1 MSASAAGRIVIGDL
15 RAPILSKLQK
25 AALAG
30 AAANPV
36 VISEQTVLDAARAN
50 TGLSNFGPDDFRARL
65 RLWADA
71 ANACTELTELA
82 RHGLFAD
89 MLRFAEN
96 RLRVEDILARHP
108 EILEIVIDRPLIV
121 AGLPRSGT
129 TYLQNFLS
137 ADDQLRALPY
147 WEAIRPVPASP
158 AETGDPA
165 TDPRYAVA
173 AESWVGMDAML
184 PFIKAIHPFDPDHIS
199 EDIELQAID
208 FSSYYLEWIAP
219 HEIWTAHYWGTDQ
232 TPSYRYLKKVLQI
245 LTFFRGP
252 NRWLLK
258 CPQHMEQLRA
268 VCTVFPDAT
277 IVLNH
282 RDPVASIQSAI
293 TSIAYSSRIRTKN
306 IDLDGIAA
314 YWIARYEK
322 LLRACVRDRD
332 ALPDTQIE
340 DVYFHNL
347 MADPLGTV
355 SRIYAKAALPLSD
368 ALRARMTAFLT
379 TNSRGKH
386 GQIDYDLRRDFGL
399 DAACIR
405 ERFQFY
411 LDRFPAKV
419 EVAST

>member
-1 MSASAAGRIVIGDL
+1 
-15 RAPILSKLQK
+15 
-25 AALAG
+25 
-30 AAANPV
+30 
-36 VISEQTVLDAARAN
+36 
-50 TGLSNFGPDDFRARL
+50 
-65 RLWADA
+65 
-71 ANACTELTELA
+71 
-82 RHGLFAD
+82 
-89 MLRFAEN
+89 
-96 RLRVEDILARHP
+96 
-108 EILEIVIDRPLIV
+108 
-121 AGLPRSGT
+121 
-129 TYLQNFLS
+129 
-137 ADDQLRALPY
+137 
-147 WEAIRPVPASP
+147 
-158 AETGDPA
+158 
-165 TDPRYAVA
+165 
-173 AESWVGMDAML
+173 
-184 PFIKAIHPFDPDHIS
+184 
-199 EDIELQAID
+199 
-208 FSSYYLEWIAP
+208 
-219 HEIWTAHYWGTDQ
+219 
-232 TPSYRYLKKVLQI
+232 LKKVLQI

>member
-1 MSASAAGRIVIGDL
+1 MSTLSAGRIVIADL
-15 RAPILSKLQK
+15 RAPILSEVQR
-25 AALAG
+25 AALSG

-36 VISEQTVLDAARAN
+36 TISEQAILNAARAN
-50 TGLSNFGPDDFRARL
+50 TGLSNFGPVDFRERL
-65 RLWADA
+65 RLWAA
-71 ANACTELTELA
+71 AVNASPDLTELA

-89 MLRFAEN
+89 MLRFVEN

-108 EILEIVIDRPLIV
+108 EILDIVIDRPLIV

-147 WEAIRPVPASP
+147 WEALRPVPATA
-158 AETGDPA
+158 AETGHPA

-173 AESWVGMDAML
+173 AENWAQMDAML

-208 FSSYYLEWIAP
+208 FSTYYLEWIAP
-219 HEIWTAHYWGTDQ
+219 HAIWTEHYWATDQ
-232 TPSYRYLKKVLQI
+232 TASYRYLKKILQI

-268 VCTVFPDAT
+268 VYTVFPDAT

-293 TSIAYSSRIRTKN
+293 TSIAYSSRIRTET
-306 IDLDGIAA
+306 IDLPGIAA

-322 LLRACVRDRD
+322 LLRACIRDRD
-332 ALPDTQIE
+332 TLPESQLE

-347 MADPLGTV
+347 MADPLGAV
-355 SRIYAKAALPLSD
+355 SRIYAKAELPLSD
-368 ALRARMTAFLT
+368 KLRARMAEFVTA
-379 TNSRGKH
+379 NSRGQH
-386 GQIDYDLRRDFGL
+386 GSIDYDLRRDFGL
-399 DAACIR
+399 DATRVR
-405 ERFQFY
+405 EKFQFY
-411 LDRFPAKV
+411 LARFAVRV
-419 EVAST
+419 EV

>member
-1 MSASAAGRIVIGDL
+1 MSDLARARIVIGDL
-15 RAPILSKLQK
+15 RAPILSELQK

-36 VISEQTVLDAARAN
+36 VISEQAVLDAACAR
-50 TGLSNFGPDDFRARL
+50 TGLSNFGNDDFRARL
-65 RLWADA
+65 RLWAGA

-96 RLRVEDILARHP
+96 RLLVEDILTRHP
-108 EILEIVIDRPLIV
+108 EILNIVIDRPLIV

-147 WEAIRPVPASP
+147 WEAIRPVPATA

-165 TDPRYAVA
+165 SDPRYATA
-173 AESWVGMDAML
+173 AESWARMDAML

-208 FSSYYLEWIAP
+208 FSTYYLEWIAP
-219 HEIWTAHYWGTDQ
+219 HAIWTAHYWATDQ
-232 TPSYRYLKKVLQI
+232 TPSYCYLKKVLQI

-268 VCTVFPDAT
+268 VSAVFPDAT

-293 TSIAYSSRIRTKN
+293 TSIAYSSRIRTQR
-306 IDLDGIAA
+306 IDLDCIAT

-332 ALPDTQIE
+332 ALPEAQFE
-340 DVYFHNL
+340 DVYFHKL

-355 SRIYAKAALPLSD
+355 SRIYAKAALPLGD
-368 ALRARMTAFLT
+368 GLRARMARFLIA
-379 TNSRGKH
+379 NSRGKF
-386 GQIDYDLRRDFGL
+386 GRIDYDLRRDFGL
-399 DAACIR
+399 DAARIR
-405 ERFQFY
+405 ERFHFY
-411 LDRFPAKV
+411 LDRFPMEV
-419 EVAST
+419 EVESA